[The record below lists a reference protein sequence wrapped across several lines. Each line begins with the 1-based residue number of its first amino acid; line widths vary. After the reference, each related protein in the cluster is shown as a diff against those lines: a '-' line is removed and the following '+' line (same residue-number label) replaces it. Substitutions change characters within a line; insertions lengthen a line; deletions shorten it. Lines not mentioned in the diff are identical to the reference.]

1 MKILVAEDDPVSV
14 KILQFTLQ
22 HWGYDVICTGNGEEA
37 WNIFDAD
44 PVRIIVSDWMMP
56 NLDGL
61 ELCQKIRQRPKTDYT
76 YFILLTAINTG
87 RDNLRKAMDA
97 GIDDFL
103 AKPLDREAIYMRL
116 RVAERIL
123 QFTTE
128 IKQLKELIPICMY
141 CKRVRD
147 DSDYWQQVETY
158 IQEYTGSSFSHG
170 ICPECFKRQMGNLQ
184 QRTGLN
190 IAPPGAPAPAPAVPP
205 TPTP

>member
-22 HWGYDVICTGNGEEA
+22 HYGHEVVTAADGDQA
-37 WNIFDAD
+37 WAAFDRD
-44 PVRIIVSDWMMP
+44 PVRVIVSDWMMP
-56 NLDGL
+56 GMDGL
-61 ELCQKIRQRPKTDYT
+61 ELCQKVRQRAKTDYT

-103 AKPLDREAIYMRL
+103 AKPLDREAIMMRL

-123 QFTTE
+123 EYTTQ
-128 IKQLKELIPICMY
+128 IRQLKELIPICMY

-147 DSDYWQQVETY
+147 DTNYWDQVETY
-158 IQEYTGSSFSHG
+158 ISMHTGSSFSHG
-170 ICPECFKRQMGNLQ
+170 ICPDCFDKQMDSFGG
-184 QRTGLN
+184 TGLT
-190 IAPPGAPAPAPAVPP
+190 I
-205 TPTP
+205 TPLP

>member
-1 MKILVAEDDPVSV
+1 MKILIAEDDPVSV

-22 HWGYDVICTGNGEEA
+22 HFGHEVVTAASGSEA
-37 WNIFDAD
+37 WEIFDRD
-44 PVRIIVSDWMMP
+44 PVRVIVSDWMMP
-56 NLDGL
+56 GLDGL
-61 ELCQKIRQRPKTDYT
+61 QLCQKVRERPKTDYT

-103 AKPLDREAIYMRL
+103 SKPLDREAIQMRL

-123 QFTTE
+123 EFTTQ
-128 IKQLKELIPICMY
+128 IRQLKELIPICMY

-147 DSDYWQQVETY
+147 DTNYWDQVETY
-158 IQEYTGSSFSHG
+158 IHTHTGSNFSHG
-170 ICPECFKRQMGNLQ
+170 ICPDCFDKQMGGFG
-184 QRTGLN
+184 RKGLN
-190 IAPPGAPAPAPAVPP
+190 V

>member
-1 MKILVAEDDPVSV
+1 MKILIAEDDPVSV

-22 HWGYDVICTGNGEEA
+22 HWGHEVICTASGEEA
-37 WNIFDAD
+37 WEHFDRD
-44 PVRIIVSDWMMP
+44 PVRVIVSDWMMP
-56 NLDGL
+56 GLDGL
-61 ELCQKIRQRPKTDYT
+61 ALCQKVRDRAKTDYT

-87 RDNLRKAMDA
+87 RDNLRKAMDT

-103 AKPLDREAIYMRL
+103 TKPLDREGIFKRL

-128 IKQLKELIPICMY
+128 IKALKELIPICMY

-158 IQEYTGSSFSHG
+158 IHDQTGSNFSHG
-170 ICPECFKRQMGNLQ
+170 ICPECFNKQINSLPGRPALSV
-184 QRTGLN
+184 
-190 IAPPGAPAPAPAVPP
+190 APKPPGSALP
-205 TPTP
+205 